1 MFNTVQEVLIGAL
14 KGGHDISSAMK
25 IHSIGT
31 LIIGLPLQIV
41 LFVTMFSKLEGIWFG
56 LAVGMLFVCFTF
68 IWRLS
73 RHDYEMA
80 SFNLIKA
87 KEEQEKKKQTTSSFD
102 KMLNYKAPP
111 NKISPKKQG
120 NAIN

>member
-1 MFNTVQEVLIGAL
+1 MGGAL
-14 KGGHDISSAMK
+14 KGAHDITSAMTL
-25 IHSIGT
+25 HSVGA

-41 LFVTMFSKLEGIWFG
+41 LFVTLTLKLAGIWFG
-56 LAVGMLFVCFTF
+56 LAVGMLFVCIFF

-102 KMLNYKAPP
+102 KMINYKAPP
-111 NKISPKKQG
+111 NKISPSKQANG
-120 NAIN
+120 IN